1 MKRFLALLSALLMLL
16 VFSSCAAPDDEPID
30 DEEEDVAWDYQA
42 EFPKAAPTGVTIN
55 VYNWGEYID
64 DEILDV
70 NAAFTYVTGIEV
82 NYKTFEN
89 NESMYALISSGAADY
104 DIIIPSD
111 YMVGKMI
118 DEGMLRPLNFDN
130 IPNYQYIGENYRNLA
145 YDPDNAYSVPY
156 TWGTVGIFYNTKYVD
171 EADLALGWDLLWC
184 DKYKDRILMFNN
196 PRDAFGVALMKN
208 GHSLNTTDPAHWNAA
223 FDALV
228 EQKQVLYK
236 YVNDEIYDLMIG
248 ETCWIAP
255 YYAGDGVLMIYEEG
269 ANEDIA
275 FFIPESGTNFFVDAM
290 CVRSTSKHPAEA
302 EAYINFMCN
311 PHVAAANAE
320 YIGYS
325 CPEPA
330 AMELMDPEITENP
343 YFYPPQSILDRTEI
357 FLTLPKDTN
366 KLQAD
371 LWLKLKQITRK

>member
-1 MKRFLALLSALLMLL
+1 MLL

-30 DEEEDVAWDYQA
+30 DEEEEEDVAWDYQA
-42 EFPKAAPTGVTIN
+42 EFPKVAPTGVTIN

-104 DIIIPSD
+104 DVIIPSD

-118 DEGMLRPLNFDN
+118 NEGMLRKLNFDN
-130 IPNYQYIGENYRNLA
+130 IPNYQYIGENYRNLN
-145 YDPDNAYSVPY
+145 YDPENAYSVPY

-236 YVNDEIYDLMIG
+236 
-248 ETCWIAP
+248 
-255 YYAGDGVLMIYEEG
+255 
-269 ANEDIA
+269 
-275 FFIPESGTNFFVDAM
+275 
-290 CVRSTSKHPAEA
+290 
-302 EAYINFMCN
+302 
-311 PHVAAANAE
+311 
-320 YIGYS
+320 
-325 CPEPA
+325 
-330 AMELMDPEITENP
+330 
-343 YFYPPQSILDRTEI
+343 
-357 FLTLPKDTN
+357 
-366 KLQAD
+366 
-371 LWLKLKQITRK
+371 

>member
-1 MKRFLALLSALLMLL
+1 LKRFLALLSALLMLL

-104 DIIIPSD
+104 DVIIPSD

-118 DEGMLRPLNFDN
+118 DEGMLRKLNFDN
-130 IPNYQYIGENYRNLA
+130 IPNYQYIGENYRNLN
-145 YDPDNAYSVPY
+145 YDPENAYSVPY

-357 FLTLPKDTN
+357 FLTLPKETN

>member
-1 MKRFLALLSALLMLL
+1 
-16 VFSSCAAPDDEPID
+16 
-30 DEEEDVAWDYQA
+30 
-42 EFPKAAPTGVTIN
+42 
-55 VYNWGEYID
+55 
-64 DEILDV
+64 
-70 NAAFTYVTGIEV
+70 
-82 NYKTFEN
+82 
-89 NESMYALISSGAADY
+89 
-104 DIIIPSD
+104 
-111 YMVGKMI
+111 
-118 DEGMLRPLNFDN
+118 
-130 IPNYQYIGENYRNLA
+130 
-145 YDPDNAYSVPY
+145 
-156 TWGTVGIFYNTKYVD
+156 
-171 EADLALGWDLLWC
+171 
-184 DKYKDRILMFNN
+184 MFNN

-311 PHVAAANAE
+311 PHVAASNAE

-357 FLTLPKDTN
+357 FLTLPKETN

>member
-104 DIIIPSD
+104 DVIIPSD

-118 DEGMLRPLNFDN
+118 DEGMLRKLNFDN
-130 IPNYQYIGENYRNLA
+130 IPNYQYIGENYRNLN
-145 YDPDNAYSVPY
+145 YDPENAYSVPY

-357 FLTLPKDTN
+357 FLTLPKETN

>member
-16 VFSSCAAPDDEPID
+16 VFSSCATPDDEPSD

-42 EFPKAAPTGVTIN
+42 EFPKAEPTGVTIN

-64 DEILDV
+64 DEVLDV

-104 DIIIPSD
+104 DVIIPSD

-118 DEGMLRPLNFDN
+118 DEGMLRKLNFDN
-130 IPNYQYIGENYRNLA
+130 IPNYQYIGENYRNLN
-145 YDPDNAYSVPY
+145 YDPENAYSVPY

-208 GHSLNTTDPAHWNAA
+208 GHSLNTTDPAHWSAA

-357 FLTLPKDTN
+357 FLTLPKETN

>member
-1 MKRFLALLSALLMLL
+1 MLL

-104 DIIIPSD
+104 DVIIPSD

-118 DEGMLRPLNFDN
+118 DEGMLRKLNFDN
-130 IPNYQYIGENYRNLA
+130 IPNYQYIGENYRNLN
-145 YDPDNAYSVPY
+145 YDPENAYSVPY

-357 FLTLPKDTN
+357 FLTLPKETN

>member
-130 IPNYQYIGENYRNLA
+130 IPNYQYIGENYRNLN

-357 FLTLPKDTN
+357 FLTLPKETN